1 MSEHI
6 GIETGA
12 SPWGIG
18 VVLLRQGRPTRY
30 IAQEVT
36 RHAVEQ
42 LNIDAGTRTSQQSL
56 EALAM
61 LVAVRDWSACWRRSH
76 SALRVRGDN
85 MAMLAM
91 VRDPTGCMQTSN
103 ALAREL
109 ALEFAAAY
117 PPVVVGHIPGAAN
130 IWPDVLSRRY
140 QPDKA
145 WRLPVGLSKAV
156 ARASTAGIVPR
167 SSSPFELA

>member
-1 MSEHI
+1 MAEDI
-6 GIETGA
+6 GIDTDA

-18 VVLLRQGRPTRY
+18 AVLLRQKRPTRY

-36 RHAVEQ
+36 RHDVEQ
-42 LNIDAGTRTSQQSL
+42 LNIAAWSQTSQQSL

-61 LVAVRDWSACWRRSH
+61 LVAVREWRACWRRSR
-76 SALRVRGDN
+76 SALRVRSDN

-91 VRDPTGCMQTSN
+91 VRDFKGCTQTLN

-109 ALEFAAAY
+109 ALEFAAAAAR
-117 PPVVVGHIPGAAN
+117 PPVVMEHIFGAVN
-130 IWPDVLSRRY
+130 VWPDVLSRRY

-145 WRLPVGLSKAV
+145 WRLPGGL
-156 ARASTAGIVPR
+156 
-167 SSSPFELA
+167 